1 MKEIDFTATD
11 RILDVQVKL
20 IQICNQINEAK
31 RPPEITTN
39 EESLPGVVQETNRN
53 LSEILQ
59 HLEDAM
65 KQLNKIREDLAD
77 GTQELI

>member
-1 MKEIDFTATD
+1 MKEINFTATD

-31 RPPEITTN
+31 RPLEITTN
-39 EESLPGVVQETNRN
+39 KESLPGVAQETNRN
-53 LSEILQ
+53 LIEILQ